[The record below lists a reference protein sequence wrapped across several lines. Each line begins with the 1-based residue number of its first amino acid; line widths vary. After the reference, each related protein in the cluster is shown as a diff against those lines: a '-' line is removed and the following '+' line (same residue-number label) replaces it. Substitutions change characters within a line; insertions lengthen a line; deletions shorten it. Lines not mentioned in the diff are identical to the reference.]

1 MGLFSPRWYTSAS
14 RPVIMQFAS
23 LSGKVDAGYMY
34 DSCFYLADADEI
46 GAVSAALFLDFSKGG
61 NRDE

>member
-1 MGLFSPRWYTSAS
+1 MGLVSPKCYKYVSI
-14 RPVIMQFAS
+14 PVTMPFGS

-46 GAVSAALFLDFSKGG
+46 GVVSDALFLDFSKGG
-61 NRDE
+61 N

>member
-1 MGLFSPRWYTSAS
+1 
-14 RPVIMQFAS
+14 MQFAS

-46 GAVSAALFLDFSKGG
+46 GAVSDALFLDFSKGG